1 MICIIIIDAAEEIT
15 GISLSYF
22 KSCDANNNY
31 ELSIEET
38 AECDLFA
45 TDTAFNDADADGNDL
60 VSSSELLSVKLE
72 ELRNGRE

>member
-1 MICIIIIDAAEEIT
+1 M
-15 GISLSYF
+15 
-22 KSCDANNNY
+22 
-31 ELSIEET
+31 SIEET